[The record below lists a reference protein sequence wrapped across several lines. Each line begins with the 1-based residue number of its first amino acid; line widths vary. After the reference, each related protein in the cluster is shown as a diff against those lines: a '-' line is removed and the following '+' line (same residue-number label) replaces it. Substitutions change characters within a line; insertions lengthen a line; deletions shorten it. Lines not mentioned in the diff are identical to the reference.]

1 MRYKLMDKT
10 AITTHDIDAQFA
22 EPNAFEDT
30 TDVVCPITFV
40 KAKVAIE
47 ALSPG
52 QLLELR
58 INEGEAMQNVP
69 RSLKEEG
76 HRVISVMNN
85 DDGTFR
91 VIVMKDGL

>member
-1 MRYKLMDKT
+1 MAEK
-10 AITTHDIDAQFA
+10 AITKSEDI
-22 EPNAFEDT
+22 

-47 ALSPG
+47 GLSPG
-52 QLLELR
+52 ELLELR

-76 HRVISVMNN
+76 HRVTSAKDNE
-85 DDGTFR
+85 DGTYT
-91 VIVMKDGL
+91 VVVEKDGLRGKE